1 MAAFTSTQSD
11 VVLGKLTNGKK
22 IVHTTVTIADAGV
35 TTTTITCRPLR
46 KIDGWFLAFT
56 TPATDTFICAD
67 GAAVLNTITVTP
79 SADSTN
85 DVLQFIFVG
94 E

>member
-1 MAAFTSTQSD
+1 MATFTSTQSD

-22 IVHTTVTIADAGV
+22 LVHTTLTITSAGTDA
-35 TTTTITCRPLR
+35 TTITCRPLQR
-46 KIDGWFLAFT
+46 IDGWFMAFT
-56 TPATDTFICAD
+56 TPGTDTFVCAD

-85 DVLQFIFVG
+85 DVIQFIFVG
-94 E
+94 V

>member
-22 IVHTTVTIADAGV
+22 IVHTTVTIADASV
-35 TTTTITCRPLR
+35 DTTTITCRPLR
-46 KIDGWFLAFT
+46 RVDGWFLAFT
-56 TPATDTFICAD
+56 TPGADTFACAD
-67 GAAVLNTITVTP
+67 GTVLNTITVTP
-79 SADSTN
+79 SGDSTA